1 MRGGAFRG
9 GRWGGALVDGVGE
22 GAGRLGAE
30 MPRTVSEGGCL
41 GTFIFIFNIYE
52 HMGTCLNYYSHY
64 S

>member
-1 MRGGAFRG
+1 M
-9 GRWGGALVDGVGE
+9 DGVGK

-41 GTFIFIFNIYE
+41 GMFIFIFNIYE